1 MQPLE
6 AITQNPYIFYPLL
19 LWDLVLRGLALWK
32 SAQKNQKYWFV
43 ALLVVNSVGILPL
56 IYLVVEKI
64 KNRKKV

>member
-6 AITQNPYIFYPLL
+6 AITQNPYIFYPLI